1 MNSINQSAHFKNV
14 DDLLFR
20 GKNKAYGAYELR
32 RDYDQR
38 LQRSFIYFIL
48 FTGILSVS
56 AGIYNLV
63 QSRAHVGDIPFD
75 EPLYNDTTTLVHII
89 DPPKA
94 TELIPV
100 KSDAFTQ
107 PDIVDKVDNPI
118 ELKSTQDIIDN
129 DALISNKTQDGVKP
143 DEPIA
148 ISSTSGTG
156 AIPIIDE
163 VPIDIAEVMP
173 EFPGG
178 ELAMYKFLQ
187 DNLSTPPELGESGL
201 ETAKCI
207 LQFVVNEDGSISQ
220 IKTLQSDHPRF
231 SQAATKVVKAMPR
244 WKPGE
249 QGGHKVKVYFEI
261 PFSLVL
267 EP

>member
-1 MNSINQSAHFKNV
+1 MNSINQSAHFRNV
-14 DDLLFR
+14 DDILFR

-32 RDYDQR
+32 REYDER
-38 LQRSFIYFIL
+38 LKRAFIYFIL
-48 FTGILSVS
+48 FTGLVSVS
-56 AGIYNLV
+56 AGIYNFV
-63 QSRAHVGDIPFD
+63 QSRGKENVIPD
-75 EPLYNDTTTLVHII
+75 DGQIIRDTTRILDYVEPIKPHL
-89 DPPKA
+89 
-94 TELIPV
+94 EQV
-100 KSDAFTQ
+100 KSNTYSEPKIVSETNTKEEIKPTQIIIEDDGAISNHTTDGPVVTQ
-107 PDIVDKVDNPI
+107 PIA
-118 ELKSTQDIIDN
+118 LTSTQGI
-129 DALISNKTQDGVKP
+129 GV
-143 DEPIA
+143 E
-148 ISSTSGTG
+148 T
-156 AIPIIDE
+156 IIDE
-163 VPIDIAEVMP
+163 GPIDIAEVMP

-187 DNLSTPPELGESGL
+187 DNISTPPELGESGL
-201 ETAKCI
+201 EKAKCI